1 MIAREPQGPIQDPMS
16 GLLSLL
22 GIKGLAGNPNSLAGS
37 IQPYLDV
44 FPFLVN
50 RQPEVFFGAYNM
62 AGNENTVHIP
72 FSPDQEIGTTL
83 LVLNATAF
91 VNLLNPAIMFELAIT
106 KSMAGA
112 TIDESAVSDHTDRT
126 SPWVGSWGAPVYV
139 KASMQHPLLLRHGDR
154 LGAGVFGFQ
163 LNAAPA
169 HTLTFRM
176 EYLTLSV

>member
-50 RQPEVFFGAYNM
+50 RQPEVFFAAYNM
-62 AGNENTVHIP
+62 AADENTVHIP

-91 VNLLNPAIMFELAIT
+91 VNVLDPSVLFELAIT
-106 KSMAGA
+106 KSMAAAFISEGA
-112 TIDESAVSDHTDRT
+112 ISDHTDRFST
-126 SPWVGSWGAPVYV
+126 PLGGWGSAVYV

-154 LGAGVFGFQ
+154 LGVGVFGFQ
-163 LNAAPA
+163 LNGAPA
-169 HTLTFRM
+169 QTLTFRM